1 MFVCFWFLFLVFVF
15 VLFCFFV
22 TSTRSVSFHSMCN
35 DYLLL
40 HYTKWIAYELV
51 QWLLALYYQE
61 NRPEEPCLGRWIL
74 IMFNQIIHTHSENL
88 FKAAFRYSST
98 IDPCGNHENMRPHH
112 KVRAKKKKNEKGNE
126 IGHSSCYLSNN

>member
-1 MFVCFWFLFLVFVF
+1 MRLSQMFLHVGTEYLKKKRNNIQYLFVCLFLVLVLFCFVCF
-15 VLFCFFV
+15 FFV

-98 IDPCGNHENMRPHH
+98 INPNGNH
-112 KVRAKKKKNEKGNE
+112 
-126 IGHSSCYLSNN
+126 

>member
-1 MFVCFWFLFLVFVF
+1 MRLSQTFLHVGTEYLKKKRNNIQYLFVCLFLVFAF
-15 VLFCFFV
+15 VLFCFFVFFYFFV
-22 TSTRSVSFHSMCN
+22 TSTRSVFFHSMCN
-35 DYLLL
+35 GYLLL

-98 IDPCGNHENMRPHH
+98 INPCGNH
-112 KVRAKKKKNEKGNE
+112 
-126 IGHSSCYLSNN
+126 